1 MPRAFFHDYRQ
12 TCVYHI
18 TMNKAHG
25 VPVFGHLDGCLPD
38 VSIKK
43 TLLGEIIGAYIRGLS
58 SLNPKL
64 RVLQY
69 VVMPDHI
76 HILLQ
81 VTEPLERSLGSY
93 MGMLKVKIG
102 QDYRERTGMQFT
114 VFQPDYYDCILF
126 RARPLDVVY
135 RYIRENPYRLA
146 VRRERPDY
154 FRRINNLTI
163 GSYQVQAYGNLQLL
177 DNPFKEQVVVHRTDT
192 PERRELNRQLW
203 LYNAGNG
210 GVLVSP
216 FISQAEKAIRE
227 EAEALNAK
235 IILVTNEQFGERFK
249 PSAHNFELCDTGR
262 LLIVSLALPG
272 APGRDGISRSECMA
286 LNELAAA
293 IARA

>member
-1 MPRAFFHDYRQ
+1 M
-12 TCVYHI
+12 
-18 TMNKAHG
+18 
-25 VPVFGHLDGCLPD
+25 
-38 VSIKK
+38 
-43 TLLGEIIGAYIRGLS
+43 
-58 SLNPKL
+58 
-64 RVLQY
+64 
-69 VVMPDHI
+69 
-76 HILLQ
+76 
-81 VTEPLERSLGSY
+81 TEPLERPLGSY

-192 PERRELNRQLW
+192 PEQCELNRQLW

-272 APGRDGISRSECMA
+272 APGRYGISRSECMA